1 MGLGGG
7 AALSSVQA
15 FRAEK
20 PTDETIGLDSNL
32 PQNAQSW
39 FRMGIKATEPWLW
52 FCRKPCK

>member
-7 AALSSVQA
+7 AALRSVQA
-15 FRAEK
+15 FRAEN

-32 PQNAQSW
+32 PQNVLSW
-39 FRMGIKATEPWLW
+39 FRMGIKTTEPWLQ